1 MWMGEAK
8 KVTPRRVAPKGK
20 IVNSPYVRM
29 SGYSETGASTER
41 RALKGFPPNSG
52 SPNSDILENLQTLR
66 ERSRML
72 LTSTSPATSSIR
84 TMRTNIVGVGLIPKP
99 SIDADALN
107 ISPESA
113 VKFER
118 AVAREFSLWSEN
130 RYACDAL
137 ALNDFYEMQS
147 LLLTAM
153 LTSGDTFSILT
164 HVNRTRMEP
173 YSLRLHLVE
182 ADRCRTP
189 AQNRGFTV
197 EGKAD
202 NGNRIFD
209 GVEVNAAGKV
219 VAYYIANDYPYEY
232 TKNKTEWTRI
242 PVRGAKTGLPNILHI
257 MNADRP
263 DQYRGV
269 PFLANVIEQL
279 LQLRRYTEAELNAA
293 LVQSF
298 FTAFIT
304 TEADPDEFMETLPE
318 DEQAQGGISNNP
330 AEYELGP
337 GTVNFMRPGE
347 GITSVQPTHP
357 NTGFDTFMEAMCEQ
371 VGASLEIPADILMKK
386 FGQSYSASRAE
397 LMEAWKMFSMYRRW
411 LINDFCRPVY
421 EVWMTEAIALGRL
434 NAPGFFDDPIRH
446 KAYLGCEWIGPA
458 QGQIDP
464 QKEINASLLAIAN
477 GLSTH
482 EAEAT
487 RWNGSQFSVNV
498 AKLKNENKM
507 LADATPIQQEEYTVE
522 NEYTLDLEEEEDDE

>member
-1 MWMGEAK
+1 M
-8 KVTPRRVAPKGK
+8 
-20 IVNSPYVRM
+20 
-29 SGYSETGASTER
+29 
-41 RALKGFPPNSG
+41 
-52 SPNSDILENLQTLR
+52 
-66 ERSRML
+66 
-72 LTSTSPATSSIR
+72 TSASPATSSIR
-84 TMRTNIVGVGLIPKP
+84 TMRTNIVGVGLVPKP
-99 SIDADALN
+99 SVDAEVLN
-107 ISPESA
+107 IPPESA
-113 VKFER
+113 VEFER
-118 AVAREFSLWSEN
+118 AAAREFALWSEN
-130 RYACDAL
+130 RFACDAL

-147 LLLTAM
+147 LMLMSM
-153 LTSGDTFSILT
+153 LTSGDAFAIITRSK
-164 HVNRTRMEP
+164 RTRMEP
-173 YSLRLHLVE
+173 YSMRLHLVE

-189 AQNRGFTV
+189 AATCGYTV
-197 EGKAD
+197 EGTAE

-209 GVEVNAAGKV
+209 GVEVNEAGQV
-219 VAYYIANDYPYEY
+219 AAYYIASDYPYEY
-232 TKNKTEWTRI
+232 TKGKTSWTRI
-242 PVRGAKTGLPNILHI
+242 PVRGEKTGLPNILHL
-257 MNADRP
+257 MVSDRP

-304 TEADPDEFMETLPE
+304 TEGDPDEFLETLPDNE
-318 DEQAQGGISNNP
+318 AEQGGISQNQS
-330 AEYELGP
+330 EYELGP

-357 NTGFDTFMEAMCEQ
+357 NTGFDKFMESMCQQ
-371 VGASLEIPADILMKK
+371 VGASLEIPSDLLMKK
-386 FGQSYSASRAE
+386 FGESYSASRAE

-434 NAPGFFDDPIRH
+434 NAPGYFDDPLLR

-464 QKEINASLLAIAN
+464 LKEINASLLAISN

-487 RWNGSQFSVNV
+487 RWNGSQFNVNV
-498 AKLKNENKM
+498 AKLTDENAR
-507 LADATPIQQEEYTVE
+507 LAKAKPIEPEHTVP
-522 NEYTLDLEEEEDDE
+522 DEEEDENAE